1 MPRMRV
7 EARRMARTAHRE
19 KRTRWT
25 PEQAKLVLAE
35 FERSG
40 LPLRTFAVQ
49 RGLDAERLYR
59 WRTRFS
65 RASVRSMARVA
76 SPGFTEITVSGTPV
90 AQYRALGNGFEIV
103 LTSGA
108 LVRVGPSFEP
118 EALRRLLAIL
128 AETGR

>member
-1 MPRMRV
+1 
-7 EARRMARTAHRE
+7 MARTAAHRE

-25 PEQAKLVLAE
+25 PEQAKVVLAE
-35 FERSG
+35 LERSG
-40 LPLRTFAVQ
+40 LPLRTFAAR
-49 RGLDAERLYR
+49 RGIDAERLYR

-65 RASVRSMARVA
+65 RTSVRSMARVS

-103 LTSGA
+103 LTNGA

-118 EALRRLLAIL
+118 EALRHVLAIV